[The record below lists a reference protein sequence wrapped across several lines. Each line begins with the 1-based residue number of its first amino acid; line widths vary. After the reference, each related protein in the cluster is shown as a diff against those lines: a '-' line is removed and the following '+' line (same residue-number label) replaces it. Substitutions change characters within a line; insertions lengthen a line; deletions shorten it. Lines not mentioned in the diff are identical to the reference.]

1 MFHSTL
7 TLLDDSGLNEMLFAS
22 PDPDSPDSAV
32 EKELSCVSRQLYP
45 DGSAIFET
53 MARTSV
59 TVVAGW
65 VKEVAGLFHATI
77 PNQMFL

>member
-1 MFHSTL
+1 MQKVFHSTL

-22 PDPDSPDSAV
+22 PDPDSAV

-65 VKEVAGLFHATI
+65 VKEVAGLFHATF

>member
-1 MFHSTL
+1 MQKVFHSTL
-7 TLLDDSGLNEMLFAS
+7 TLLDDSGLNELLFAPS
-22 PDPDSPDSAV
+22 PSGPDSAV

-59 TVVAGW
+59 TVVAGCM
-65 VKEVAGLFHATI
+65 KENA
-77 PNQMFL
+77 